1 MGPAASALLF
11 TLNASS
17 KQLVVSSAGSVRGLC
32 VVDSNAGTVS
42 HSNGFLANVF
52 LTACT
57 TAAAKATSWELSGCT
72 IRSSDQC
79 LDVGSAGSSGDL
91 GFELKLLPAAAARRR
106 STQSLSSLGEALSSK
121 IPRAV
126 STTCSQLCLAVAKA

>member
-79 LDVGSAGSSGDL
+79 LDVGSAGSSG
-91 GFELKLLPAAAARRR
+91 GFELKLLPAAVARAADVPLKVSRLLGRLCHPR
-106 STQSLSSLGEALSSK
+106 SQE
-121 IPRAV
+121 
-126 STTCSQLCLAVAKA
+126 Q

>member
-1 MGPAASALLF
+1 MALQLQLPSPSLATTCPADLHAECWNLIVGPAASALLF

-91 GFELKLLPAAAARRR
+91 GFELKLLPE
-106 STQSLSSLGEALSSK
+106 Q
-121 IPRAV
+121 
-126 STTCSQLCLAVAKA
+126 